1 MATETRRVIWRHPR
15 GIYEVIEVSGI
26 GVFGVPYRY
35 RETVPTPDRDM
46 RGVARKEDTALS
58 QRTTASEQPQKKF
71 RPVADKDECEICAM
85 YANHVPILS
94 IASSVHRAP
103 QAVREVLIRRGVSIR
118 KGGRKSKISKSKGA
132 KKP

>member
-35 RETVPTPDRDM
+35 RETAPTPDRDM
-46 RGVARKEDTALS
+46 RGVARKEDAAIA
-58 QRTTASEQPQKKF
+58 QRTTALESSQKKF
-71 RPVADKDECEICAM
+71 RPVTDKDECEICAL
-85 YANHVPILS
+85 YTNQVPILS

-103 QAVREVLIRRGVSIR
+103 QTVREVLIRRGVPIR
-118 KGGRKSKISKSKGA
+118 KGGH
-132 KKP
+132 KKQNIEK